1 MRRLSTT
8 VVHCAFPNYTMAMD
22 GPGLLKC
29 PRLPFDGR
37 RGGPWCVSGSD
48 DMVGFEGYLM
58 VPYVYRILLSVP
70 GGASKSLSQAS
81 MSRLHARIPYK
92 GAH

>member
-8 VVHCAFPNYTMAMD
+8 VVYCAFPNYTMAMD

-37 RGGPWCVSGSD
+37 RGGPRCVSGSD
-48 DMVGFEGYLM
+48 DMVGSEGYLM

-70 GGASKSLSQAS
+70 GGGGPASLSVQHPC
-81 MSRLHARIPYK
+81 RTPR
-92 GAH
+92 